1 MCKPHI
7 HYGPDVDG
15 YEYDRWGTY
24 HFADRNGIGNNRSK
38 TGTKYVEQYSSQR
51 CEEYHNVKTCPD
63 DLLLWFHYVKY
74 DHKLQNGKTL
84 IQDIYDNHF
93 EGVERVQ
100 KYIAQWKTLEN
111 EIDEESYSNVSGLLD
126 EQYDMAIE
134 WRDQINTYFFRKS
147 GISDKYNRNIYN

>member
-1 MCKPHI
+1 
-7 HYGPDVDG
+7 
-15 YEYDRWGTY
+15 
-24 HFADRNGIGNNRSK
+24 
-38 TGTKYVEQYSSQR
+38 
-51 CEEYHNVKTCPD
+51 
-63 DLLLWFHYVKY
+63 LLWFHCVKY

-147 GISDKYNRNIYN
+147 GIADKYNRNIYN